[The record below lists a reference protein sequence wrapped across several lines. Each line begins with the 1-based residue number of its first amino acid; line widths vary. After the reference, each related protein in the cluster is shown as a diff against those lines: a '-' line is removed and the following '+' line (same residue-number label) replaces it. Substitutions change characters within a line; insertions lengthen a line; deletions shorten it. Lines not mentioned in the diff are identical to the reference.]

1 MAPGLFW
8 GVLLILIGIAAIA
21 RVVFDVH
28 LFGVLFA
35 IFLIFVGISMLIG
48 KPWMF
53 HGHENRHWHDSKYN
67 NEYNHMFDDRSMAD
81 QPHDNSEYN
90 VIFGRSVYD
99 FRNIK
104 FPDNEPI
111 RIKINTVFGNSVIRI
126 SRNTPVKIKS
136 DAVFAAASMP
146 DGNSVAFGSI
156 QYATDT
162 FGVALNQLIID
173 APVVFGAVQVEAE

>member
-1 MAPGLFW
+1 MRMAPGLFW
-8 GVLLILIGIAAIA
+8 GVLLVLIGLAAIF
-21 RVVFDVH
+21 RVVFNVN

-35 IFLIFVGISMLIG
+35 CFLIFVGVSMLLG

-53 HGHENRHWHDSKYN
+53 HINKDEKNT
-67 NEYNHMFDDRSMAD
+67 MFDDREVIE
-81 QPHDNSEYN
+81 QPNDNSEYN

-99 FRNIK
+99 FRNIQ

-126 SRNTPVKIKS
+126 NKDMPVKIKS
-136 DAVFAAASMP
+136 DAVFAGTSMP
-146 DGNSVAFGSI
+146 DGNSVAFGTI

-162 FGVALNQLIID
+162 FGVALNSLIID
-173 APVVFGAVQVEAE
+173 APVVFGALQVKAE

>member
-1 MAPGLFW
+1 MKMAPGLFW
-8 GVLLILIGIAAIA
+8 GVLLILIGLAAIF
-21 RVVFDVH
+21 RVLFDVH

-35 IFLIFVGISMLIG
+35 FFLIFIGITMLFG
-48 KPWMF
+48 NPWLFKMHRDENNTMF
-53 HGHENRHWHDSKYN
+53 EEKSVV
-67 NEYNHMFDDRSMAD
+67 D
-81 QPHDNSEYN
+81 QPRNNAEYN
-90 VIFGRSVYD
+90 VVFGRTVYD

-126 SRNTPVKIKS
+126 NKDTPVKIKS
-136 DAVFAAASMP
+136 DAVFAGTTMP

-156 QYATDT
+156 QYSTDT

-173 APVVFGAVQVEAE
+173 APVVFGALQVKEE

>member
-8 GVLLILIGIAAIA
+8 GVLLVLIGLAAIF
-21 RVVFDVH
+21 RVIFDVN

-35 IFLIFVGISMLIG
+35 FFLIFVGISLLVG

-53 HGHENRHWHDSKYN
+53 HQQKGEQNT
-67 NEYNHMFDDRSMAD
+67 MFGEQKMND
-81 QPHDNSEYN
+81 QPRDNAEYN

-99 FRNIK
+99 FRSIQ
-104 FPDNEPI
+104 FPDKEPI
-111 RIKINTVFGNSVIRI
+111 RIKINTVFGNSVILI
-126 SRNTPVKIKS
+126 NKNTAVKIKS
-136 DAVFAAASMP
+136 DAVFAGASMP

-162 FGVALNQLIID
+162 FAVALNHLYID
-173 APVVFGAVQVEAE
+173 APVVFGALQVKAE

>member
-1 MAPGLFW
+1 MAPGLIW
-8 GVLLILIGIAAIA
+8 GVLLVLVGLAVII
-21 RVVFDVH
+21 RVIFNVN

-35 IFLIFVGISMLIG
+35 LFLIFIGVRMLVG

-53 HGHENRHWHDSKYN
+53 KSHSDERNT
-67 NEYNHMFDDRSMAD
+67 MFDDRSVTE
-81 QPHDNSEYN
+81 QPRDRSEYN

-99 FRNIK
+99 FRNVT

-111 RIKINTVFGNSVIRI
+111 RIKVNTIFGNSIIRI

-136 DAVFAAASMP
+136 DAVFAGSTMP
-146 DGNSVAFGSI
+146 DGNTVAFGSI
-156 QYATDT
+156 QYSTDT

-173 APVVFGAVQVEAE
+173 APVVFGALQVKAE